1 VIRGVILFS
10 DIKVHSRVNKKRPE
24 ISDEDAIH
32 AWSNAIVIVNREF
45 NPPDYYAAAGMDSK
59 GRILELVGVELEA
72 GSLMIFHAMKLTS
85 KMKEE
90 LGL

>member
-1 VIRGVILFS
+1 
-10 DIKVHSRVNKKRPE
+10 VNIKRPE

-32 AWSNAIVIVNREF
+32 AWRNAIAIVNREY
-45 NPPDYYAAAGMDSK
+45 NPPDYYAAAGMDNK
-59 GRILELVGVELEA
+59 GRILELVGVELEDN
-72 GSLMIFHAMKLTS
+72 SLMIFHAMKLTK